1 MILGAFRYHATL
13 TNSIL
18 YTTSRPCPKCAQMI
32 VQSGI
37 KTVVCGGKWDE
48 EMGTEKI
55 KAVKEIFY
63 RAKIALL

>member
-37 KTVVCGGKWDE
+37 KSVVCGGKWDKDTKKRE
-48 EMGTEKI
+48 
-55 KAVKEIFY
+55 AVEEIFY